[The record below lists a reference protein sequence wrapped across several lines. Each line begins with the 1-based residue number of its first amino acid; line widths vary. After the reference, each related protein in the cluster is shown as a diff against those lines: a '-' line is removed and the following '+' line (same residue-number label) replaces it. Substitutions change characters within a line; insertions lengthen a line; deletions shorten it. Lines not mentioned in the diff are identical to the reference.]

1 MASRAI
7 LVEEL
12 ISGLTRV
19 FHRVANV
26 LNVGRQLFHAFDVHL
41 LVAALVHVVVETQLV
56 LGDVEKARVA
66 ALHLLDDAV
75 A

>member
-12 ISGLTRV
+12 ISSLTRV
-19 FHRVANV
+19 LHRVTNV
-26 LNVGRQLFHAFDVHL
+26 LDVRRQLFHALDVHL